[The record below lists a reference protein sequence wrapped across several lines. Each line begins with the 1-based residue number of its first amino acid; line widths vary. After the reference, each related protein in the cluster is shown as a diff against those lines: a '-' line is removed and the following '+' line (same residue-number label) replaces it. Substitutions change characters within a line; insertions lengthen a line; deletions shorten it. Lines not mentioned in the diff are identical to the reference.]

1 MFKFSKKSLDMLDG
15 VDPQLKLLAIEV
27 LKISPFDI
35 GITSGY
41 RTVEEQM
48 KMYQNKVSKC
58 DGIKNKSKHQEG
70 KAIDIIC
77 YNEISIITHD
87 ERYYISVSE
96 VFKQK
101 AKELKIK
108 IKWGGDRKNFKDY
121 SHFELI

>member
-1 MFKFSKKSLDMLDG
+1 MFNVLQYNQKNLFNIDKKL
-15 VDPQLKLLAIEV
+15 QLLIKEV
-27 LKISPFDI
+27 LKISPYDFDI
-35 GITSGY
+35 VSGY
-41 RTVEEQM
+41 RTLKKQKELF
-48 KMYQNKVSKC
+48 NRGISKY
-58 DGIKNKSKHQEG
+58 DGIKKVSKHQEG